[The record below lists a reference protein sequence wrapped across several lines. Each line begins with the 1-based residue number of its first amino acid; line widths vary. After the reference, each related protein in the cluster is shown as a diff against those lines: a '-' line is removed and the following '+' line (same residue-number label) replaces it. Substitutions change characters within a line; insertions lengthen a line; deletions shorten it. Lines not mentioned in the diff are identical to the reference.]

1 MNVESPAL
9 QEAPVQV
16 PPTEVQPIPP
26 SENTPMEANES
37 SEEAA
42 RRMFKVDME
51 QPEETTMIQEFL
63 NNLKGTN
70 YCRCL
75 SSSFLNSTGYN
86 NSWRSYST
94 REILQ
99 KFKLPSSFNE
109 IYSFRCS
116 LFRY

>member
-16 PPTEVQPIPP
+16 PPKFNRSP
-26 SENTPMEANES
+26 SENTPEANES

-63 NNLKGTN
+63 NNLKAQ
-70 YCRCL
+70 L
-75 SSSFLNSTGYN
+75 L
-86 NSWRSYST
+86 
-94 REILQ
+94 
-99 KFKLPSSFNE
+99 
-109 IYSFRCS
+109 
-116 LFRY
+116 